1 MAEEFIDKSLFHT
14 FKTTKKQGT
23 GIGLFQSKLIVETRN
38 GKIEVESKEGKGSTF
53 RVLLPVEQ
61 CSDVKMQ

>member
-1 MAEEFIDKSLFHT
+1 MLGYGLDRRPIHIVCAP
-14 FKTTKKQGT
+14 T
-23 GIGLFQSKLIVETRN
+23 GIGLFQSKLVVEACN
-38 GKIEVESKEGKGSTF
+38 GKIEVESKVGKGSTF